1 MASFPCQGAFGRRWN
16 MAARVKLLLGGVVV
30 VAALA
35 WLGFVGFQESRAYYI
50 TVDEYNSM
58 QGQLDGK
65 TIKLAGEVQS
75 GSIDR
80 SKPQM
85 EFVIGSPQIKIRVR
99 YVGRDIIP
107 DTFKDGSN
115 ALVEGSIAPDGVFQA
130 RHIEAKCASKY
141 EAEYE
146 RKTTS

>member
-1 MASFPCQGAFGRRWN
+1 
-16 MAARVKLLLGGVVV
+16 MAARSKFIAGGVVI

-35 WLGFVGFQESRAYYI
+35 WLGFVGFQESKAYYI
-50 TVDEYNSM
+50 TVDELQNMS
-58 QGQLDGK
+58 GSFEGK
-65 TIKLAGEVQS
+65 TLKIAGDVVS

-85 EFVIGSPQIKIRVR
+85 EFVIAGMKNQVRIRYTGS
-99 YVGRDIIP
+99 DIIP
-107 DTFKDGSN
+107 DTFKDGSK
-115 ALVEGSIAPDGVFQA
+115 ALVEGTVDAGGVFNA

-146 RKTTS
+146 QRNAS

>member
-1 MASFPCQGAFGRRWN
+1 
-16 MAARVKLLLGGVVV
+16 MAARSKFIVGGVVI

-35 WLGFVGFQESRAYYI
+35 WLGFVGFQESKAYYI
-50 TVDEYNSM
+50 TVDELQNMKGSFE
-58 QGQLDGK
+58 GK
-65 TIKLAGEVQS
+65 TLKIAGDVVS

-85 EFVIGSPQIKIRVR
+85 EFVIAGLKNQVRIRYTGS
-99 YVGRDIIP
+99 DIIP
-107 DTFKDGSN
+107 DTFKDGSK
-115 ALVEGSIAPDGVFQA
+115 ALVEGTIDSGGVFSA

-146 RKTTS
+146 HRTAS